1 MKNILL
7 SVIIPTKDRY
17 TTLVPVVTSLLKY
30 IDSDNVEFIIQD
42 NSEIKEDLGNLLLDD
57 RVIYSH
63 TPNPISIKENTT
75 AAISKIKGEYT
86 IFIGDDD
93 LLSPYIID
101 IVKSMKEKNMN
112 CLIYNAAYYWWD
124 SVDFVNETYYHKKKA
139 FWEPMNLN
147 LEFIKKDSEKELEN
161 VLVNGA
167 VGMLNLAR
175 YYHGIIKTS
184 LLFEI
189 KNKTGQYLNGSSPD
203 MGFAVSLNLTIKN
216 YFFINFP
223 VSIYG
228 ASKNS
233 GGGWTAA
240 KKHYGKIEEQ
250 KHLPLNI
257 KEVWDEKIPY
267 IWSETSIY
275 GQTASEILKKFER
288 KEKINYTAL
297 YATMLANEPYLFSY
311 IKPKLVSHFSNT
323 PFTIISFF
331 KYYAKRKIGNYLR
344 NQKYKN
350 QKMEYKVSLIDNV
363 DSLMSHMKNNSK
375 YIK

>member
-17 TTLVPVVTSLLKY
+17 TTLLPVLTSLLKY

-63 TPNPISIKENTT
+63 NSNPVSIKENTI
-75 AAISKIKGEYT
+75 AAISKITGEYT

-93 LLSPYIID
+93 LLSPYIVD
-101 IVKSMKEKNMN
+101 IVKSMKAKNMD

-124 SVDFVNETYYHKKKA
+124 SVDFVKETYYHKKKA
-139 FWEPMNLN
+139 FWEPTNLN
-147 LEFIKKDSEKELEN
+147 LEFIKKDSAKELEN

-167 VGMLNLAR
+167 GGMLNLAR

-184 LLFEI
+184 LLVDI
-189 KNKTGQYLNGSSPD
+189 KNRTGQYLNGSSPD
-203 MGFAVSLNLTIKN
+203 MGFAVSLNLTIKD

-223 VSIYG
+223 ISIYG

-250 KHLPLNI
+250 KHLPSNI
-257 KEVWDEKIPY
+257 KELWDEQIPY

-275 GQTASEILKKFER
+275 GQTASEILRKFER
-288 KEKINYTAL
+288 TEKINYTAL
-297 YATMLANEPYLFSY
+297 YATMIANEPYLFSY
-311 IKPKLVSHFSNT
+311 IKPMLVHHFSNI
-323 PFTIISFF
+323 PVTIISFL
-331 KYYAKRKIGNYLR
+331 KYYTKRKIGNYLR

-350 QKMEYKVSLIDNV
+350 RKMEYKVSLIDNV
-363 DSLMSHMKNNSK
+363 DSLMSYMKNNIK